1 MSFEDYLKEQKL
13 AESTIKIHLKNLD
26 ILDTKDSQ
34 EDYFAKI
41 TEQNTTSKQQ
51 SLAGTASKYLQYRN
65 KPNDK
70 IVSYIKELHEQLQ
83 EESQNRQKKIGEDT
97 SLPTMKEL
105 KKRMNE
111 LYDNQ
116 DYKGFCIMYLMV
128 TYQVRNM
135 DMMATI
141 VSSKKET
148 NTTEN
153 FFVVG
158 KSQVTWIRNKY
169 KTSDKFGTKT
179 NVIKNKKFI
188 HAISGLEELLKPTEN
203 IDRVIKKITG
213 GITEATIAK
222 IFLRENN
229 NMNAVK
235 KVSKNR
241 GTSAEVLLD
250 SYNIT

>member
-26 ILDTKDSQ
+26 ILGTKDSQ
-34 EDYFAKI
+34 EDYVTKI
-41 TEQNTTSKQQ
+41 VEPNTASKQQ

-70 IVSYIKELHEQLQ
+70 IVSYIKELHQLLQ
-83 EESQNRQKKIGEDT
+83 EESQKRQKKIGEDT

-141 VSSKKET
+141 VTNKKET

-188 HAISGLEELLKPTEN
+188 HAISELEELLKPTEN

-213 GITEATIAK
+213 GITEAVIAK

>member
-26 ILDTKDSQ
+26 ILGTKDLQ
-34 EDYFAKI
+34 EDYFVKI
-41 TEQNTTSKQQ
+41 SEQNTASKQQ

-83 EESQNRQKKIGEDT
+83 EESKNRQKKIGEDT

-141 VSSKKET
+141 VTSKKET

-188 HAISGLEELLKPTEN
+188 HAISELEELLKPTEN

-213 GITEATIAK
+213 GITEAVIAK